1 MARKIKKNTK
11 GHAVTYITQKQAMR
25 MLQISLP
32 NFRRICLLKG
42 IYPVEPKNIKK
53 AGHGSTE
60 PRVYFNRR
68 DIAFLRW
75 EPLIETFRKL
85 RTHQM
90 RLKRAREKL
99 DRDKEYRLR
108 MTKPTYTLHQ
118 LVRER
123 YPTRKDA
130 LLDLTD
136 SLNLIFLFSRLP
148 RLTQFH
154 PALISLCRRFAVEF
168 LHYTIAMRCIRKAF
182 ISIKGFYLE
191 AIIDDVPVVWVIP
204 HNAASHVPTGVE
216 YRLLA
221 TCVEFDVTL
230 VGSLLVNLY
239 KQAGLLYPPKLNT
252 QAINNPTSVYCAPEN
267 AHFEFLASLSIPIK
281 RHEEEKVDVEQMDD
295 LVELQAI
302 DDSVTAAVNKQIQ
315 VQKIKHL
322 FEGKRF
328 FFNREVPKE
337 VLSVIIRSC
346 GGDCSWDPLS
356 GPGATYTED
365 DDRIDFQ
372 IVDRPMHSMKATRAY
387 VQPQWVFD
395 SLNAGRLMPVQDYLP
410 SATLPPHLSPFAASS
425 VVADS
430 LNGGSMGM
438 ADALRQAAAVNAA
451 PGFGAGS
458 TLYRP
463 PEMDYLAGLVSLAE
477 TRGAAVAEATEEGQ
491 SQREEMEV
499 DDEAEEG
506 GEVATIKTSMNKK
519 KRKNKINKAIKKGKT
534 VVAPGKPLDDLS
546 RRMAERE
553 AENAQRKLREMML
566 PKKHKNLYRKIVHA
580 QKTANKDIRSLQ
592 ERRKNIEKNQR
603 PQQKSK

>member
-1 MARKIKKNTK
+1 MARKIKKNKK
-11 GHAVTYITQKQAMR
+11 GNAVTYITQKQAMR
-25 MLQISLP
+25 RLQISLP

-42 IYPVEPKNIKK
+42 IYPVEPKNKKK

-60 PRVYFNRR
+60 PRVYFNAK
-68 DIAFLRW
+68 DIAFLAW

-108 MTKPTYTLHQ
+108 MNKPTYTLHH

-123 YPTRKDA
+123 YPTRRDA
-130 LLDLTD
+130 LQDLTD

-148 RLTQFH
+148 RMTQFH
-154 PALISLCRRFAVEF
+154 PALISLCRRFSVEF
-168 LHYTIAMRCIRKAF
+168 LHYVIAMRCIRKAF
-182 ISIKGFYLE
+182 ISIKGFFLE
-191 AIIDDVPVVWVIP
+191 AAIDDVPVVWVIP
-204 HNAASHVPTGVE
+204 HQAASHVPTGVE

-252 QAINNPTSVYCAPEN
+252 QALNNPASSYCSPEN

-281 RHEEEKVDVEQMDD
+281 RFEEEKIDADQMNE

-302 DDSVTAAVNKQIQ
+302 DDSVTEAVNRQIHI
-315 VQKIKHL
+315 QKIKHL
-322 FEGKRF
+322 FDGKRF
-328 FFNREVPKE
+328 FFNREVPRE

-346 GGDCSWDPLS
+346 GGDCSWDAIT

-365 DDRIDFQ
+365 DDRIDYQ
-372 IVDRPMHSMKATRAY
+372 IVDRPMQNMKSTRAY

-395 SLNAGRLMPVQDYLP
+395 SLNACRLMPVQDYLP
-410 SATLPPHLSPFAASS
+410 SATLPPHLSPFAASAVS
-425 VVADS
+425 ADP
-430 LNGGSMGM
+430 LFGGSLGM
-438 ADALRQAAAVNAA
+438 ADALKQATAVNSA

-477 TRGAAVAEATEEGQ
+477 TRGAAVAEATGSGSQKEADDDDGDNEG
-491 SQREEMEV
+491 EAAKMEV
-499 DDEAEEG
+499 DESRAEDG
-506 GEVATIKTSMNKK
+506 TSKKRIKK
-519 KRKNKINKAIKKGKT
+519 KKKNAINKAIKKGKQNNC
-534 VVAPGKPLDDLS
+534 
-546 RRMAERE
+546 E
-553 AENAQRKLREMML
+553 A
-566 PKKHKNLYRKIVHA
+566 
-580 QKTANKDIRSLQ
+580 RSADG
-592 ERRKNIEKNQR
+592 
-603 PQQKSK
+603 

>member
-1 MARKIKKNTK
+1 MARKIKKNKK
-11 GHAVTYITQKQAMR
+11 GNAVTYITQKQAMR
-25 MLQISLP
+25 RLQISLP

-42 IYPVEPKNIKK
+42 IYPVEPKNKKK

-60 PRVYFNRR
+60 PRVYFNAK
-68 DIAFLRW
+68 DIAFLAW

-108 MTKPTYTLHQ
+108 MNKPTYTLHH

-123 YPTRKDA
+123 YPTRRDA
-130 LLDLTD
+130 LQDLTD

-148 RLTQFH
+148 RMTQFH
-154 PALISLCRRFAVEF
+154 PALISLCRRFSVEF
-168 LHYTIAMRCIRKAF
+168 LHYVIAMRCIRKAF
-182 ISIKGFYLE
+182 ISIKGFFLE
-191 AIIDDVPVVWVIP
+191 AAIDDVPVVWVIP
-204 HNAASHVPTGVE
+204 HQAASHVPTGVE

-252 QAINNPTSVYCAPEN
+252 QALNNPASSYCSPEN

-281 RHEEEKVDVEQMDD
+281 RFEEEKIDADQMNE

-302 DDSVTAAVNKQIQ
+302 DDSVTEAVNRQIHI
-315 VQKIKHL
+315 QKIKHL
-322 FEGKRF
+322 FDGKRF
-328 FFNREVPKE
+328 FFNREVPRE

-346 GGDCSWDPLS
+346 GGDCSWDAIT

-365 DDRIDFQ
+365 DDRIDYQ
-372 IVDRPMHSMKATRAY
+372 IVDRPMQNMKSTRAY

-395 SLNAGRLMPVQDYLP
+395 SLNACRLMPVQDYLP
-410 SATLPPHLSPFAASS
+410 SATLPPHLSPFAASAVS
-425 VVADS
+425 ADP
-430 LNGGSMGM
+430 LFGGSLGM
-438 ADALRQAAAVNAA
+438 ADALKQATAVNSA

-477 TRGAAVAEATEEGQ
+477 TRGAAVAEATGSGSQKEADDDDGDNEG
-491 SQREEMEV
+491 EAAKMEV
-499 DDEAEEG
+499 DESKTIVKPGQPMDEL
-506 GEVATIKTSMNKK
+506 
-519 KRKNKINKAIKKGKT
+519 AIK
-534 VVAPGKPLDDLS
+534 
-546 RRMAERE
+546 MAERE

-566 PKKHKNLYRKIVHA
+566 PKRHKNLYRKMVHA
-580 QKTANKDIRSLQ
+580 QKTANKDIRQLA
-592 ERRKNIEKNQR
+592 ERRRNIEKIQQ
-603 PQQKSK
+603 PQQKSM

>member
-123 YPTRKDA
+123 YPTRKAA
-130 LLDLTD
+130 LQDLTD

-154 PALISLCRRFAVEF
+154 PALISLCRRFSVEF
-168 LHYTIAMRCIRKAF
+168 LHYVIAMRCIRKAF

-191 AIIDDVPVVWVIP
+191 AVIDDVPVVWVIP
-204 HNAASHVPTGVE
+204 HHAASHVPVGVE

-252 QAINNPTSVYCAPEN
+252 QAINNPTSAYCSPEN

-281 RHEEEKVDVEQMDD
+281 RFEEEKIDTEQMDN
-295 LVELQAI
+295 LIELQAI
-302 DDSVTAAVNKQIQ
+302 DDSVTAAVNKQMQI
-315 VQKIKHL
+315 QKIKHL
-322 FEGKRF
+322 FGGKRF

-346 GGDCSWDPLS
+346 GGDCSWDALS

-372 IVDRPMHSMKATRAY
+372 IVDRPMHCMKAIRAY

-410 SATLPPHLSPFAASS
+410 SATLPPHLSPFAASA
-425 VVADS
+425 VTADP
-430 LNGGSMGM
+430 LIGGSMGM
-438 ADALRQAAAVNAA
+438 ADALKQATAVNAA

-458 TLYRP
+458 ALYRP

-477 TRGAAVAEATEEGQ
+477 TRGAAVAEATEEGEEK
-491 SQREEMEV
+491 EEMEV
-499 DDEAEEG
+499 DEVEEG
-506 GEVATIKTSMNKK
+506 GEQGEDASKKKSKNKK
-519 KRKNKINKAIKKGKT
+519 KRKNKINKAIKKGMLLTPFASFKQESIVMHSNCT
-534 VVAPGKPLDDLS
+534 
-546 RRMAERE
+546 
-553 AENAQRKLREMML
+553 LRFVLVRLAGILL
-566 PKKHKNLYRKIVHA
+566 PI
-580 QKTANKDIRSLQ
+580 
-592 ERRKNIEKNQR
+592 
-603 PQQKSK
+603 